1 MSAQAGMTHPTLL
14 SVYPNPYFSFTI
26 SVMIILFNKPY
37 QVLCQFTD
45 GENRQTLANFIDVP
59 NVYPAG
65 RLDYDS
71 EGLLILTDDG
81 KLQHRIS
88 DPKYKLA
95 KTYWVQVEK
104 IPEQDALT
112 QLCRGV
118 QLNDGPAHALSAK
131 LIDEPTIWQRFPPIR
146 ERKSIATQ
154 WLEIAINEGRNRQVR
169 RMTAAIGFPTLRLI
183 RCRIGE
189 WSIEGL
195 KPGEWRV
202 V

>member
-1 MSAQAGMTHPTLL
+1 
-14 SVYPNPYFSFTI
+14 
-26 SVMIILFNKPY
+26 MIILFNKPY

-45 GENRQTLANFIDVP
+45 SENRQTLANFIDVP

-88 DPKYKLA
+88 DPKYKLT
-95 KTYWVQVEK
+95 KTYWVQVEN
-104 IPEQDALT
+104 IPDQNALT

-131 LIDEPTIWQRFPPIR
+131 LIDKPNIWPRNPPIR

-154 WLEIAINEGRNRQVR
+154 WLEITINEGRHHF
-169 RMTAAIGFPTLRLI
+169 GYS
-183 RCRIGE
+183 
-189 WSIEGL
+189 W
-195 KPGEWRV
+195 
-202 V
+202 